1 MRYEFMPPALPEE
14 GDSPKFAE
22 ALDKLMRGGADPRRP
37 PNNHHQIKVSSNISF
52 YPDKGTIYRD
62 GDKKP
67 LPERGVEALL
77 ELLGK
82 AGLLTISFQ
91 V

>member
-1 MRYEFMPPALPEE
+1 MRFDHMPPALPEE
-14 GDSPKFAE
+14 GDSPKFVE
-22 ALDKLMRGGADPRRP
+22 ALNKLMIGGAHPRRP
-37 PNNHHQIKVSSNISF
+37 PNNHHQIKVSSDISF

-67 LPERGVEALL
+67 LAERGVEALL

-82 AGLLTISFQ
+82 AGLLTISVQ